1 MVGASGSVSVR
12 EFTRVCDQ
20 VDGEA
25 EAALSGVFAQHR
37 SWVMAMAY
45 VAALGRDDVPVK
57 TCWDLS
63 QAAGLTRPR
72 PFQSLVGE
80 CEWDHHR
87 LWDGIA
93 GWASRVLTCPAD
105 DRLGPGIA
113 VDETA
118 QAKRGVHTAGVGVQY
133 AGFAGATINCVT
145 SVVASL
151 VTPGAS
157 TWVANDLFLQ
167 EKQWFTGDGAKGLA
181 RRRAAGID
189 EAVQFASKPQI
200 ARRELAHLRALGVG
214 FTWAA
219 GDEVYGRSSAL
230 GKDHEDHREA
240 YAYFVPRDFHFLLP
254 GGTPVRADE
263 MLHNAQGHFE
273 ERSAGPGLNGPRWY
287 QWAILA
293 TASPEHFLLVRRAAD
308 TPTDPP
314 PPTPAAA
321 SSDGHHHG
329 AEPGRRHSH
338 GAVSDP
344 HTADLP
350 PGTGFM
356 YCHLPAG
363 GPIAP
368 TLANLVLMIGRRWPV
383 EETIA
388 AAKGPIGWDDNQF
401 RTYTS
406 LERHAALC
414 ALAMLRVV
422 AIRGRLE
429 EQASGP
435 TQTLTGPP
443 SSTAGPT
450 AGPTAEPDTQA
461 PARHPDET
469 RIPIADAATPCH
481 PDQPCPAHLGWIRLS
496 LAETLRLINVMTA
509 HISAAGKQFLL
520 DWSTWRREHQ
530 AIARWYHRRA
540 RLALATAGTH
550 P

>member
-1 MVGASGSVSVR
+1 MIHNIVTMCNGMVGASGSVSVQ

-37 SWVMAMAY
+37 SWVMAKAY
-45 VAALGRDDVPVK
+45 VAALCRDDVPVK

-72 PFQSLVGE
+72 PFQSLIGE
-80 CEWDHHR
+80 CEWDPQQ

-167 EKQWFTGDGAKGLA
+167 EKQWFTGQGAKGLA

-189 EAVQFASKPQI
+189 EAVAFASKPQI

-230 GKDHEDHREA
+230 RKDHEDHREA
-240 YAYFVPRDFHFLLP
+240 YAYFVPRDFHFCLP
-254 GGTPVRADE
+254 GGASVRADQV
-263 MLHNAQGHFE
+263 LRHADGHFE
-273 ERSAGPGLNGPRWY
+273 ERSCGPGLNGPRWY
-287 QWAILA
+287 QWAMLA

-308 TPTDPP
+308 APADPAP
-314 PPTPAAA
+314 PAPANSPA
-321 SSDGHHHG
+321 
-329 AEPGRRHSH
+329 
-338 GAVSDP
+338 SDP
-344 HTADLP
+344 RTADLP

-356 YCHLPAG
+356 YCHIPAG

-368 TLANLVLMIGRRWPV
+368 TLANLVLMVGRRWPV

-406 LERHAALC
+406 VERHAALC
-414 ALAMLRVV
+414 ALAMRVI
-422 AIRGRLE
+422 AI
-429 EQASGP
+429 
-435 TQTLTGPP
+435 
-443 SSTAGPT
+443 
-450 AGPTAEPDTQA
+450 
-461 PARHPDET
+461 
-469 RIPIADAATPCH
+469 
-481 PDQPCPAHLGWIRLS
+481 
-496 LAETLRLINVMTA
+496 
-509 HISAAGKQFLL
+509 
-520 DWSTWRREHQ
+520 
-530 AIARWYHRRA
+530 RA
-540 RLALATAGTH
+540 RLAEQANR
-550 P
+550 